1 MRQGELT
8 ISRIELKNKQMALCF
23 FDSSLY
29 GQLPFGE
36 TITPMER
43 VLVDSDHKQIVYI
56 VESEDQWH
64 YIRFPETVWARLDEV
79 IAQSGDLFLI
89 ISLTDKGEPARSIPL
104 KKMAEECRELVA
116 NIRHNANYGPELP
129 ELVEVKFKQTI
140 AQLTR

>member
-1 MRQGELT
+1 MRQGDLT

-23 FDSSLY
+23 FDSNLY
-29 GQLPFGE
+29 GQLPFGD

-89 ISLTDKGEPARSIPL
+89 ISLTDKGEPANKHSL
-104 KKMAEECRELVA
+104 KKNGRRM
-116 NIRHNANYGPELP
+116 
-129 ELVEVKFKQTI
+129 
-140 AQLTR
+140 